1 MKGKCM
7 FILSP
12 VCVQGEDQK
21 DQNGGRTL
29 DQQQPA
35 ANESLMLSKHNLGY
49 LRSKLLLCDMEHLE
63 CLSQHLPPGQGG
75 APGVD

>member
-1 MKGKCM
+1 MEA
-7 FILSP
+7 
-12 VCVQGEDQK
+12 VD
-21 DQNGGRTL
+21 
-29 DQQQPA
+29 QQPA

-49 LRSKLLLCDMEHLE
+49 LQAKLLLCDMEHLE